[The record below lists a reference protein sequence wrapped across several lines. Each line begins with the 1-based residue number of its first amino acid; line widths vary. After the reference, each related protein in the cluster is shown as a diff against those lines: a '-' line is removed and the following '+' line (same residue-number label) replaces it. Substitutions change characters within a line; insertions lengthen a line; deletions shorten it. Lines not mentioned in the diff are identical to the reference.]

1 MIKLIVTTTEVWAG
15 PLSRWRDTSSPN
27 LIVFSA
33 IRHRSE
39 VSIVEFCDRF
49 AILKGDVLVDH
60 TLWIWEN
67 SVNYFFGR
75 IRRPGILRS
84 KFARQIFH
92 SWNDQ
97 RCLFNILLSQLFHA
111 ALIGGMLIR
120 DLGISPRNIYFRTG
134 FACLRF
140 YGNQ

>member
-1 MIKLIVTTTEVWAG
+1 MINLIVATTEVWAG
-15 PLSRWRDTSSPN
+15 ALSRWKDTSSPN
-27 LIVFSA
+27 LIVISA
-33 IRHRSE
+33 IRHQSE
-39 VSIVEFCDRF
+39 VSIVEFWDRF
-49 AILKGDVLVDH
+49 AILKSDVLVDH

-84 KFARQIFH
+84 KFSRQIFH

-97 RCLFNILLSQLFHA
+97 RCLFNILLTQLFHA
-111 ALIGGMLIR
+111 PLIDGTLIR
-120 DLGISPRNIYFRTG
+120 DLGISPRDIYFRTG
-134 FACLRF
+134 FVCLRF